1 MSNLYHVPNR
11 YTRGSIQLNKSSIGD
26 IMELISLHPTAAR
39 VFFCICS
46 YADIDNELI
55 ADIKTI
61 KHIVGVKS
69 VDITNALD
77 FLVEN
82 AFIEIDR
89 VEIKNKEEIK
99 YKARNWD
106 LYLHSK
112 NMIWQHIDDN
122 YVYSAKKEKT
132 FMRITVNSG
141 VAMCSNNTKIN
152 VLMLFGYNRLYDI
165 RNHEEITY
173 DETN

>member
-61 KHIVGVKS
+61 KHIIGVKS
-69 VDITNALD
+69 VDIINALD

-112 NMIWQHIDDN
+112 NMIWQHIDDK

-132 FMRITVNSG
+132 FLRITVNSG

-165 RNHEEITY
+165 RNHEEIT
-173 DETN
+173 DDKTN

>member
-61 KHIVGVKS
+61 KHIIGVKS
-69 VDITNALD
+69 VDIINALD

-82 AFIEIDR
+82 AFIEVDR

-106 LYLHSK
+106 L
-112 NMIWQHIDDN
+112 
-122 YVYSAKKEKT
+122 
-132 FMRITVNSG
+132 
-141 VAMCSNNTKIN
+141 
-152 VLMLFGYNRLYDI
+152 
-165 RNHEEITY
+165 
-173 DETN
+173 

>member
-61 KHIVGVKS
+61 KHIIGVKS
-69 VDITNALD
+69 VDIINALD

-82 AFIEIDR
+82 AFIEVDR

-112 NMIWQHIDDN
+112 NMIW
-122 YVYSAKKEKT
+122 
-132 FMRITVNSG
+132 
-141 VAMCSNNTKIN
+141 NT
-152 VLMLFGYNRLYDI
+152 
-165 RNHEEITY
+165 
-173 DETN
+173 

>member
-61 KHIVGVKS
+61 KHIIGVKS
-69 VDITNALD
+69 VDIINAVE
-77 FLVEN
+77 FLLAN
-82 AFIEIDR
+82 AVWQIECVD
-89 VEIKNKEEIK
+89 
-99 YKARNWD
+99 
-106 LYLHSK
+106 H
-112 NMIWQHIDDN
+112 
-122 YVYSAKKEKT
+122 KKK
-132 FMRITVNSG
+132 V
-141 VAMCSNNTKIN
+141 
-152 VLMLFGYNRLYDI
+152 VLGLFSRKCIY
-165 RNHEEITY
+165 
-173 DETN
+173 

>member
-11 YTRGSIQLNKSSIGD
+11 YTRGSIQLNKGSIGD

-61 KHIVGVKS
+61 KHIIGVKS

-89 VEIKNKEEIK
+89 VGIKNKEGIK

-122 YVYSAKKEKT
+122 HVYSAKKEKT

-141 VAMCSNNTKIN
+141 VVMCSNNTKIN

-165 RNHEEITY
+165 RNHEEIT
-173 DETN
+173 DDKTN

>member
-1 MSNLYHVPNR
+1 MRDLYHVPNR
-11 YTRGSIQLNKSSIGD
+11 YTRGVIQLNKSSIGD
-26 IMELISLHPTAAR
+26 VVELISIQPMAAKLL
-39 VFFCICS
+39 FCICS
-46 YADIDNELI
+46 YADMDNELI
-55 ADIKTI
+55 ADIKTL
-61 KHIVGVKS
+61 KHILGTKS
-69 VDITNALD
+69 LDVTNALN

-82 AFIEIDR
+82 AFIEVDR
-89 VEIKNKEEIK
+89 VIIKNKEEIK

-112 NMIWQHIDDN
+112 NLIWQHIDNN
-122 YVYSAKKEKT
+122 YVYSAKKEKS

-141 VAMCSNNTKIN
+141 VAMCSNNAKIN

-165 RNHEEITY
+165 RNHEEVTD